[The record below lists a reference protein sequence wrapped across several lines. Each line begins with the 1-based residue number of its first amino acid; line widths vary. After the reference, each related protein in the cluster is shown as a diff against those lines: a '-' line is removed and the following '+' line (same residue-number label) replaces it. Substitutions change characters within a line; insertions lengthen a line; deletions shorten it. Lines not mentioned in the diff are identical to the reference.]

1 MKLKTFAVVSLLL
14 VATLCLGQAPAPAP
28 VTPTPSQPVDTSTS
42 FTINLTPITL
52 PGGHTS
58 VTGVES
64 GMSLKLTPTFDIRE
78 SNLTGSG
85 LQFYGAGANYHL
97 PFLSK
102 ALNNASPN
110 VNGLLFDFYLTGTIG
125 TVLTPSSPA
134 GGHWGERVGGGV
146 NYSLNNTWSLGA
158 EVQYAKFPGYSNNTY
173 TVAVGP
179 QVHF

>member
-1 MKLKTFAVVSLLL
+1 MKLRTFALVSL
-14 VATLCLGQAPAPAP
+14 VMAAALCFAQAPAPVAS
-28 VTPTPSQPVDTSTS
+28 TPPDPIDTSTS

-58 VTGVES
+58 VTGIES
-64 GMSLKLTPTFDIRE
+64 GMSLKLTQNLDLRE

-85 LQFYGAGANYHL
+85 LQFYGGGANYHL

-102 ALNNASPN
+102 ALNGVSPN

-125 TVLTPSSPA
+125 TVLTPTSPA
-134 GGHWGERVGGGV
+134 GGHWGERIGGGV

-158 EVQYAKFPGYSNNTY
+158 EIQYAKLPGYANNTY
-173 TVAVGP
+173 TVAIGP
-179 QVHF
+179 QIHF